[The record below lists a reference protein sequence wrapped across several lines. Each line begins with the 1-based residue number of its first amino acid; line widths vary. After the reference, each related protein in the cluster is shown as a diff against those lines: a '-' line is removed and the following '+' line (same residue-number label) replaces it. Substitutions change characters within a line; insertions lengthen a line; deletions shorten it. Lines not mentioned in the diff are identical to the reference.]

1 MSALP
6 RKSTGPSLCWDR
18 RWVSSVG
25 YHGETTTQNHGYHS
39 HHVWLWSIVVSCKAL
54 VLLISSTRQLSSVNA
69 APRNPPRGLP
79 SFSPLPLQ
87 FSHIQ
92 FSDSSEPAMLL
103 YTAVFHPW
111 LQLRPF
117 SSRYSQRHKSLCFQS
132 FRNSPEWHYFVS
144 FLLTSFISDLTFSEV
159 PFLSFLMILSGKEVD
174 VFSVCSLDPISALFS
189 KEALMS
195 N

>member
-1 MSALP
+1 MSVFCWLP
-6 RKSTGPSLCWDR
+6 WRDHYTKS
-18 RWVSSVG
+18 WVPLSPCLVMK
-25 YHGETTTQNHGYHS
+25 H
-39 HHVWLWSIVVSCKAL
+39 SCKL
-54 VLLISSTRQLSSVNA
+54 QNTGSLDFLDHRQLSSVNA

-117 SSRYSQRHKSLCFQS
+117 SSRYSQRHKSLCFRS